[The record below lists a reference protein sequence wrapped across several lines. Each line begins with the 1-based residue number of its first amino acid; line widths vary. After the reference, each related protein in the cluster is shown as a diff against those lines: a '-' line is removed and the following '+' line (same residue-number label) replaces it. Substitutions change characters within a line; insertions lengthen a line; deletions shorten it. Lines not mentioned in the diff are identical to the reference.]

1 MIDDLKT
8 RLAALRGVSPR
19 INAITNH
26 TNDVIK
32 LVEMTLV
39 EDLNLAVSASVLFES
54 EPGGESGLTRGQSL
68 AFGRVK
74 GSGTY
79 RIFVLIQTG
88 RTGAG
93 EAVSGEI
100 SEAIE
105 EEQVLWPSC
114 SREIKLKA
122 FNHLPALL
130 REMVRKAENLV
141 EACEKTA
148 VQIREMVTGLDD
160 QGEADPTIRCLLD
173 PDPNSDKGLR
183 SGRIQVG
190 PFLEDFFPVKGR
202 GLVFFQVGENDDD
215 HGPSDRDERLSL
227 NWYIEPE
234 QAKRLALEILTKAV

>member
-1 MIDDLKT
+1 MIDDLKK

-19 INAITNH
+19 INAVTNH

-32 LVEMTLV
+32 LVEKTLV

-54 EPGGESGLTRGQSL
+54 EFGGEAGVTRKQSL

-74 GSGTY
+74 GNGTY
-79 RIFVLIQTG
+79 RIFVLNETG
-88 RTGAG
+88 RASSEQPG
-93 EAVSGEI
+93 SGDAFEVM
-100 SEAIE
+100 E
-105 EEQVLWPSC
+105 EEQILWPSC
-114 SREIKLKA
+114 GRELKLKA
-122 FNHLPALL
+122 FNHLPTLL
-130 REMVRKAENLV
+130 KELVGRAEKLV

-160 QGEADPTIRCLLD
+160 QGETDPTIRCLLD
-173 PDPNSDKGLR
+173 PDPNSDATLR

-202 GLVFFQVGENDDD
+202 GLVFFQVGESDPLHDQ
-215 HGPSDRDERLSL
+215 SDRDERLKL

-234 QAKRLALEILTKAV
+234 QAKRFALEILTKAV